1 MGNLSIPEWMCLMGR
16 AFFTVFFVIQLI
28 ALNLMVF
35 YFGGMRRYGTPSEF
49 RARQEEKAKASRDS
63 VRLAELEILAPE
75 NAGDSTMYDL
85 GNHIRLFEQTKQHE
99 QQIRYLQAMID
110 SLEREKTELE
120 KLRETVSRERELL
133 KTVQSQAATENL
145 AGLAKMFEA
154 MKPQEAIPVMR
165 ELDDSLA
172 VNILT
177 RMQSRN
183 SAKLLG
189 AMATADTVKAVRLS
203 KLLARMSPLEEK

>member
-1 MGNLSIPEWMCLMGR
+1 MK
-16 AFFTVFFVIQLI
+16 
-28 ALNLMVF
+28 
-35 YFGGMRRYGTPSEF
+35 RYGAPSEF
-49 RARQEEKAKASRDS
+49 YARQEATAKALRDS
-63 VRLAELEILAPE
+63 VRLVELETLAPE

-85 GNHIRLFEQTKQHE
+85 GNHIRLFEQTEQHE

-110 SLEREKTELE
+110 SLQREKTELE
-120 KLRETVSRERELL
+120 QLRDTVSRGQELL
-133 KTVQSQAATENL
+133 KTVQGQAANRNL

-165 ELDDSLA
+165 ELNDSLA

-189 AMATADTVKAVRLS
+189 AMAQADTAKAVRLS
-203 KLLARMSPLEEK
+203 RLLARMGPLEEK